1 MNIFKQIL
9 KIVVILGILTSCQ
22 NKYKYVE
29 IVDKESILN
38 GTKEIKEE
46 EEKEIKASNDST
58 AYLEAFTNFCI
69 SKKVNNDMKEAMGV
83 GSIKPIKFKLL
94 NGKNEDIT
102 NSIFFANKK
111 KREDEIKKQI
121 FSQENTFK
129 KSKNQS
135 TESKKTL

>member
-38 GTKEIKEE
+38 GTKEIK